1 MPLNRYAHRVSNPPF
16 PPPSPTP
23 AQWPTSPVAP
33 KRPSRSLA
41 IASIAI
47 ALVALGVAIGSWFRP
62 IPDGKPSPAPSA
74 STFTDQQ
81 IAAAKTKV
89 CAIYQKVHQAV
100 LVNTGRSGGTDQTAV
115 LGLAANARI
124 ALYNGGDYL
133 LRTLAD
139 EPATPSDLV
148 AAVRKLA
155 NSYQELAIG
164 YMAEASQ
171 SETDSSLHAGD
182 EPNST
187 LSGICK

>member
-1 MPLNRYAHRVSNPPF
+1 M
-16 PPPSPTP
+16 
-23 AQWPTSPVAP
+23 
-33 KRPSRSLA
+33 
-41 IASIAI
+41 
-47 ALVALGVAIGSWFRP
+47 ALGVAIGSWFHP
-62 IPDGKPSPAPSA
+62 VPDNKPSPTPSA
-74 STFTDQQ
+74 ATFSEQQ

-89 CAIYQKVHQAV
+89 CATYQKVHQAV

-124 ALYNGGDYL
+124 ALYDGGDYL

-139 EPATPSDLV
+139 EPATPSEV
-148 AAVRKLA
+148 AAAVRRLA

-171 SETDSSLHAGD
+171 SETESSLHAGD

-187 LSGICK
+187 LSCICK